1 MYSSICLYHVN
12 LIFYRL
18 DGWLDGRLD
27 QAANIATSALYGAG
41 ANFGNKIRMR
51 QNANTKNVN
60 VTKYKMAKNKWNKC
74 KKTKYKIQT

>member
-27 QAANIATSALYGAG
+27 QAANIATSALYGYG
-41 ANFGNKIRMR
+41 AELGNKYECAEM
-51 QNANTKNVN
+51 QTQQNVN
-60 VTKYKMAKNKWNKC
+60 VTKYKMAKKME
-74 KKTKYKIQT
+74 QM